1 MPRRVMQIVDRLNV
15 GGPTKYVTWLSS
27 DLDPAQFETI
37 LVTGTIPPGEGDMSW
52 FAAQAGVEP
61 VIIPE
66 MSRELSVKDLLVTWK
81 LLCLMFKYKPDLV
94 HTHKA
99 KAGAVGRV
107 AAYIYRVIS
116 GRPCRVV
123 HIFHGHIFHSYY
135 GKLKTRFFI
144 TIEQVLARFA
154 TDRIL
159 TISQQQRDEVGGRFR
174 VGRSD
179 QHEVVAYG
187 LDFSAPPGPSLH
199 EILGLR
205 AATPI
210 VGLVGRLCEVKNH
223 HMFIEAAEILKDR
236 QVPVVFAIIGDGHLR
251 NELETS
257 VSERGLGD
265 IVRFTGFRDDA
276 MNLYRDL
283 SLVAITS
290 LNEGT
295 PFTLIEAMNFSIPA
309 VATAVGGVVDLM
321 GGRINDEVTIDRVDS
336 WQNGLT
342 VQSRDAAAYADA
354 VQYLLENPARRRR
367 MGENAASFIKAN
379 YSKERFIS
387 DISALYN
394 RLLN

>member
-1 MPRRVMQIVDRLNV
+1 N
-15 GGPTKYVTWLSS
+15 
-27 DLDPAQFETI
+27 
-37 LVTGTIPPGEGDMSW
+37 
-52 FAAQAGVEP
+52 
-61 VIIPE
+61 
-66 MSRELSVKDLLVTWK
+66 
-81 LLCLMFKYKPDLV
+81 
-94 HTHKA
+94 
-99 KAGAVGRV
+99 
-107 AAYIYRVIS
+107 
-116 GRPCRVV
+116 
-123 HIFHGHIFHSYY
+123 
-135 GKLKTRFFI
+135 RFFI

-159 TISQQQRDEVGGRFR
+159 TISQQQRDEIGGRFR

-236 QVPVVFAIIGDGHLR
+236 QVSVVFAIIGDGHLR
-251 NELETS
+251 NELEAS

>member
-135 GKLKTRFFI
+135 GKLKT
-144 TIEQVLARFA
+144 
-154 TDRIL
+154 
-159 TISQQQRDEVGGRFR
+159 
-174 VGRSD
+174 
-179 QHEVVAYG
+179 
-187 LDFSAPPGPSLH
+187 
-199 EILGLR
+199 
-205 AATPI
+205 
-210 VGLVGRLCEVKNH
+210 
-223 HMFIEAAEILKDR
+223 
-236 QVPVVFAIIGDGHLR
+236 
-251 NELETS
+251 
-257 VSERGLGD
+257 
-265 IVRFTGFRDDA
+265 
-276 MNLYRDL
+276 
-283 SLVAITS
+283 
-290 LNEGT
+290 
-295 PFTLIEAMNFSIPA
+295 
-309 VATAVGGVVDLM
+309 
-321 GGRINDEVTIDRVDS
+321 
-336 WQNGLT
+336 
-342 VQSRDAAAYADA
+342 
-354 VQYLLENPARRRR
+354 
-367 MGENAASFIKAN
+367 
-379 YSKERFIS
+379 
-387 DISALYN
+387 
-394 RLLN
+394 